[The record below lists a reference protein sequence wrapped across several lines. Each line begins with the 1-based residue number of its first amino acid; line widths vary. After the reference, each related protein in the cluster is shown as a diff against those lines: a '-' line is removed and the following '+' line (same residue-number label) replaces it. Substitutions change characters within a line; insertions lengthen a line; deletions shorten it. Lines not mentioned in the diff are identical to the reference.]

1 MKYLNCFENFK
12 SYKKGLNVNYSAI
25 ILDKD
30 SRNQL
35 LSKFIY
41 NNPDFSDWIKVCD
54 HMTICMGEL
63 PEHMKRY
70 WLDEEV
76 ELVVTE
82 IGISE
87 KAVAVRVENFSTIVK
102 SNPKDE
108 INRFS
113 HITLAINPFDGKS
126 LDSNFITDW
135 KKITPITIKGVVK
148 EVLN

>member
-1 MKYLNCFENFK
+1 
-12 SYKKGLNVNYSAI
+12 
-25 ILDKD
+25 
-30 SRNQL
+30 
-35 LSKFIY
+35 
-41 NNPDFSDWIKVCD
+41 
-54 HMTICMGEL
+54 
-63 PEHMKRY
+63 
-70 WLDEEV
+70 
-76 ELVVTE
+76 
-82 IGISE
+82 
-87 KAVAVRVENFSTIVK
+87 VAVRVENFSTIVK